1 MQRSAREEQFTRLLE
16 QHRKILFKV
25 AGSYCRD
32 QEESADLTQ
41 EIAIQLWNSFDR
53 YDPAQRFSTW
63 MYRVAIN
70 VAISYYRGHRT
81 RLERTTP
88 LDDSVLT
95 LAAPEPESDDVRRL
109 RHLIQQLDELNRA
122 LVLLYLDG
130 NSHEET
136 AEILGIS
143 PSNVATKLGRIKQQ
157 LRRQFQPV

>member
-32 QEESADLTQ
+32 QEESVDLTQ

-136 AEILGIS
+136 AEVLGIS